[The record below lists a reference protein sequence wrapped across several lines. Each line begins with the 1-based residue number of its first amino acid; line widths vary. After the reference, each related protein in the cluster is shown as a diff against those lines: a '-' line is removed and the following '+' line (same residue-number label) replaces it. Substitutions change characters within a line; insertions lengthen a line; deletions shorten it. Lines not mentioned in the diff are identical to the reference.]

1 MNQASI
7 PMASANSREEGE
19 AALFRSLPSGYRF
32 KPKDEEL
39 VDFYLKRKI
48 LNKKLPPNIIR
59 DVDLYNYDPDTLI
72 AMNNNVSSNGVVME
86 WYFFT
91 PRERKYANGV
101 RPRRCAGRG
110 FWKAS
115 GKDTEVFLKGE
126 KIGLKKTLVYY
137 KGKPPKGDKTDWTM
151 HEYVLIKAP
160 ARQRLGKEDMRLDD
174 WVLCRVYKRL
184 IKRQKSSGK
193 DAPLADQN
201 KEFDADSSDMPMSQ
215 QTVLMPLSSVG
226 PSNRSHFPSMQQQ
239 QFLNAC
245 PSNQLHMPLTQMQQQ
260 QFSNVGPSNQP
271 HLLPIQQQQFSNVC
285 PSNRSHLSPMQQLP
299 FDALPEQN
307 PAISCNFI
315 PTHVPFQPLPLN
327 QQQWSQVPL
336 QHLFSHGGPSNQP
349 HLMPKQQQF
358 LNVGPSN
365 QSHLLSKKQF
375 SNVGTS
381 NQPHLQ
387 PKQQQFSNVGP
398 SNQPHMLPKQQ
409 QQQFSNVGLSNQ
421 PHLLPK
427 QQQQFSNVGPSNQP
441 HLLPMQQQQQQFLN
455 DGPSNQPHL
464 QPKQQQQFSNVGP
477 SNQSHLQPAAQQQP
491 HQEEVSGDKAID
503 YDSILD
509 LDDKFFE
516 DFSSPEFQSW
526 FQDPKQYGESRALR
540 HKSAG
545 KVNSTSTLV
554 TNRGKVMLQRFG
566 MVTDSRQL
574 LARLRGHS
582 FSNAWKQGLLHL
594 VLHLNMDPASQP
606 PPRRYVSQHGP

>member
-1 MNQASI
+1 
-7 PMASANSREEGE
+7 MASANPREEGE

-48 LNKKLPPNIIR
+48 LNIKLPPNIIR
-59 DVDLYNYDPDTLI
+59 DVDLYNYDPDTLT

-160 ARQRLGKEDMRLDD
+160 ARQRHGKEDMRLDD

-201 KEFDADSSDMPMSQ
+201 KEFDADSSDMLMP
-215 QTVLMPLSSVG
+215 MPLSSVG

-239 QFLNAC
+239 Q
-245 PSNQLHMPLTQMQQQ
+245 Q

-271 HLLPIQQQQFSNVC
+271 HLLPMHQQHFSNVGPSNQPHLLPMQQQQFSNVF

-336 QHLFSHGGPSNQP
+336 QHPFSHGGPSNQP
-349 HLMPKQQQF
+349 HLMPNQQ
-358 LNVGPSN
+358 
-365 QSHLLSKKQF
+365 
-375 SNVGTS
+375 
-381 NQPHLQ
+381 
-387 PKQQQFSNVGP
+387 QQQFSNASP
-398 SNQPHMLPKQQ
+398 SNQPHFLSKQQQ
-409 QQQFSNVGLSNQ
+409 QQQFSNVGPSNQ

-441 HLLPMQQQQQQFLN
+441 HFLSKHQQLQFSNVGLSNQPHLQPKQQKFSNVGTSNQPHLLPMQQQQQFLN

-464 QPKQQQQFSNVGP
+464 QPKQQQFSNVGP
-477 SNQSHLQPAAQQQP
+477 SNQPHLQPPVQQQL
-491 HQEEVSGDKAID
+491 QQDEVSGDEAID

-509 LDDKFFE
+509 LDDKLFE

-526 FQDPKQYGESRALR
+526 FQDPKQ
-540 HKSAG
+540 
-545 KVNSTSTLV
+545 V
-554 TNRGKVMLQRFG
+554 
-566 MVTDSRQL
+566 
-574 LARLRGHS
+574 
-582 FSNAWKQGLLHL
+582 
-594 VLHLNMDPASQP
+594 
-606 PPRRYVSQHGP
+606 